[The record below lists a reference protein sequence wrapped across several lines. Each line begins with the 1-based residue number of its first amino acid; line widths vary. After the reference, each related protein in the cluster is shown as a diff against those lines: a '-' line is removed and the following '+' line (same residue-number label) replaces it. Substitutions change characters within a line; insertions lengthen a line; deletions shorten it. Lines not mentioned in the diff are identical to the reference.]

1 MANDTIA
8 ACATGL
14 VRAAVGVLRLSG
26 PDALAIARHVFPV
39 KKAVPR
45 RLRFGAFYADGA
57 RVDEGLFV
65 YMPGP
70 SSYTGEDTVELYCHG
85 SPGLIALLLDAL
97 YRAGARPA
105 QPGEFTRRAFENGKL
120 DLAQAEAVID
130 LIDSETRAAARN
142 AASQLSGALGKRLS
156 PVRDSLIG
164 LAAHFSAV
172 IDYPDD
178 DIPEFF
184 TEDAAKT
191 LRDAAESLQKL
202 LSSVRV
208 GGLLRDGAT
217 CVLAGAPNVGK
228 SSLLNALTGE
238 DRAIVTPIPGTTR
251 DVIDTRVVWEGIA
264 VRLLD
269 TAGLRESD
277 DPIER
282 EGARRT
288 ERAMKDASLILA
300 VFDGS
305 RESLERPAL
314 PLRVP
319 VIAVVNK
326 SDLPERLPAPPYQT
340 VVKVSAATG
349 EGIPALRDA
358 MVAALRLTDIAS
370 DGSTVTNPRQASA
383 LERALERVE
392 SAERALI
399 RGVTPDA
406 VMTEVEDA
414 AAILGEITGESASE
428 DILAAIFSR
437 FCVGK

>member
-14 VRAAVGVLRLSG
+14 ARAAIGVLRLSG
-26 PDALAIARHVFPV
+26 PDALAIASQVFPV

-45 RLRFGAFYADGA
+45 RLRFGAFYVDGA

-120 DLAQAEAVID
+120 DLAQAEAVVD

-142 AASQLSGALGKRLS
+142 AAAQLSGALGKRLS

-184 TEDAAKT
+184 TEDAVKT
-191 LRDAAESLQKL
+191 LRDAADALQKL
-202 LSSVRV
+202 LSSVRE
-208 GGLLRDGAT
+208 GGLLRDGVT

-228 SSLLNALTGE
+228 SSLLNALSGE

-282 EGARRT
+282 EGVART

-305 RESLERPAL
+305 RESLERPEV
-314 PLRVP
+314 PPETP

-326 SDLPERLPAPPYQT
+326 CDLPPRLPAPPYET
-340 VVKVSAATG
+340 VVRVSAATG
-349 EGIPALRDA
+349 EGIPVLKDA
-358 MVAALRLTDIAS
+358 MIAALRLTDIAS

-383 LERALERVE
+383 LSRALACVG

-399 RGVTPDA
+399 SGVTPDA

-428 DILAAIFSR
+428 DILATIFSR